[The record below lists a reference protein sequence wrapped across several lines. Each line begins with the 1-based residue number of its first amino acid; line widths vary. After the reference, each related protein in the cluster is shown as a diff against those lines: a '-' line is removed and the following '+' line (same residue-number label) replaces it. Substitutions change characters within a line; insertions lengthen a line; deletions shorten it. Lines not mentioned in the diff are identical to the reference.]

1 MENVHFLNL
10 EYLFFR
16 VFDFFKN
23 FDITVFLNA
32 VIWFVQAIRPFAIII
47 TLFFAYVII
56 YSFVRLR
63 QIEKEETLKFH
74 SLRVKDVTSEATH
87 DPVLN
92 EKWQKVQAHINSTNP
107 SDWRLAI
114 LEADI
119 MLDTILDKMG
129 YQGDSIGDKLKGVEK
144 SDFITLDMAW
154 EAHKVR
160 NRIAHDGSDY
170 PLNDRE
176 ARRIIGLYQQ
186 VFEEFF
192 YI

>member
-1 MENVHFLNL
+1 MDSVNFLNL
-10 EYLFFR
+10 EY
-16 VFDFFKN
+16 VFLRIFEFFKG
-23 FDITVFLNA
+23 FDPVRVLNA
-32 VIWFVQAIRPFAIII
+32 VIHFIERIQPYAIVI
-47 TLFFAYVII
+47 TLFLLYVIA
-56 YSFVRLR
+56 YSLIKLR
-63 QIEKEETLKFH
+63 KIKLEEEEKFH
-74 SLRVKDVTSEATH
+74 SLRVQDVKDEPAN

-92 EKWQKVQAHINSTNP
+92 AKWAKVQAHINSTNP
-107 SDWRLAI
+107 GDWRLAI

-129 YQGDSIGDKLKGVEK
+129 YQGDSIGDKLKGIEK
-144 SDFITLDMAW
+144 SDFVTLDAAW

-176 ARRIIGLYQQ
+176 ARRVIELYQK
-186 VFEEFF
+186 VFEEFY

>member
-1 MENVHFLNL
+1 MDSVNFLNL
-10 EYLFFR
+10 EY
-16 VFDFFKN
+16 VFLRIFEFFKG
-23 FDITVFLNA
+23 FDPVRILNS
-32 VIWFVQAIRPFAIII
+32 VIHFIQSIQPYAILF
-47 TLFFAYVII
+47 TLFLMYVII
-56 YSFVRLR
+56 YAAVRLK
-63 QIEKEETLKFH
+63 QIEKEEEEKFH
-74 SLRVKDVTSEATH
+74 SLRIKDAANEPAN

-92 EKWQKVQAHINSTNP
+92 QKWQKVQAHINSTNP
-107 SDWRLAI
+107 ADWRLAI

-129 YQGDSIGDKLKGVEK
+129 YQGDSIGDKLKGIEK
-144 SDFITLDMAW
+144 SDFVSLDAAW

-176 ARRIIGLYQQ
+176 ARRVIELYQK
-186 VFEEFF
+186 VFEEFY